1 MTDEPMELSRRKLL
15 GGLGAVGLASA
26 GAGLGTSALFSDE
39 ESFESTTFAAGELD
53 LKVDWEEHYSYPQR
67 YGFDDPAADL
77 DVTRVEPDGDGY
89 VGLPDPENP
98 AVWVAEGDLPAY
110 MANTSIESF
119 PDPND
124 DGVQEMQD
132 GEFAYSPCRDGADL
146 DEHFDPVGGLR
157 TNNADTLVD
166 GEVEPLVSLD
176 DIKPGDFGELTLSFH
191 LCDNPGYVWLRAR
204 GVSESENG
212 LTGPEATVDDS
223 PADPELAEQI
233 RTIWWYDTDGN
244 NVVDDSV
251 GAVDVMIAVD
261 TSGSLNGDDV
271 GALETAANDLAAGLD
286 ANADA
291 RVGGVSFGDDVSN
304 FTALTDGPVS
314 FSGLSA
320 NGSTAMPA
328 ALEIAAAELDAN
340 ARSGAET
347 FVVLFTDGGPNY
359 GNGPYEVGGY
369 QVGPY
374 SGGDSDNAVVE
385 DAELDETADIA
396 DTVRND
402 HRILAVGINDGRAPS
417 GRDGESGVPLLSTYL
432 RDEIAGGQ
440 GDYFSSDDP
449 GAVSGVLSAITDAIA
464 MDEEVFH
471 RGTLADDLAALSSGA
486 GIPLD
491 AGLETGFDELS
502 DPDDSA
508 DRECFQPG
516 VNHFIGFG
524 WWLPVDAGNEVQS
537 DAVSF
542 DFGFYTEQCRGNDG
556 GGTSTVDDGGDGEEE
571 EEEEA
576 ATVTVQ
582 GFPSDDD
589 LGATIETVDVEFPFA
604 LSGASVDDTSWSV
617 GPSGSEVVAVDGTTV
632 ELDYP
637 DNSNTYTSDTFLELT
652 VSGIAAPSG
661 TYDVDFVF
669 EDDDDSAVDSTD
681 QVTI

>member
-1 MTDEPMELSRRKLL
+1 
-15 GGLGAVGLASA
+15 
-26 GAGLGTSALFSDE
+26 
-39 ESFESTTFAAGELD
+39 
-53 LKVDWEEHYSYPQR
+53 
-67 YGFDDPAADL
+67 
-77 DVTRVEPDGDGY
+77 
-89 VGLPDPENP
+89 
-98 AVWVAEGDLPAY
+98 

-176 DIKPGDFGELTLSFH
+176 DVKPGDFGELTLSFH

-204 GVSESENG
+204 DVSESENG

-233 RTIWWYDTDGN
+233 RTVWWYDTDGN

-271 GALETAANDLAAGLD
+271 SALETAANDLAAGLD

-432 RDEIAGGQ
+432 RDEIAGSQ

-516 VNHFIGFG
+516 VNHFVGFG

-537 DAVSF
+537 DSVSF

-556 GGTSTVDDGGDGEEE
+556 GGTSTVDDGDGGEEE
-571 EEEEA
+571 EET

-582 GFPSDDD
+582 GFPGDDD
-589 LGATIETVDVEFPFA
+589 DGATIETVDVEFPFA
-604 LSGASVDDTSWSV
+604 LSGASVDDTAWSV
-617 GPSGSEVVAVDGTTV
+617 GPSGSEVVAVDGDTV

>member
-15 GGLGAVGLASA
+15 GGLGAIGLASA

-39 ESFESTTFAAGELD
+39 ESFESNTFAAGELD

-77 DVTRVEPDGDGY
+77 DVTRIEPEDDGY
-89 VGLPDPENP
+89 VGLPDPESP
-98 AVWVAEGDLPAY
+98 AVWVAEDDLPAY
-110 MANTSIESF
+110 MDNTSIESF

-157 TNNADTLVD
+157 TTNADTLVD

-176 DIKPGDFGELTLSFH
+176 DVKPGDFGELTLSFH

-233 RTIWWYDTDGN
+233 RTVWWYDTDGN
-244 NVVDDSV
+244 NVVDESV

-261 TSGSLNGDDV
+261 TSASLSDDDV
-271 GALETAANDLAAGLD
+271 GALETAANDLAADLD

-291 RVGGVSFGDDVSN
+291 RVGGVSFGNDVN
-304 FTALTDGPVS
+304 DFTALADGPVS
-314 FSGLSA
+314 FSGLDA
-320 NGSTAMPA
+320 DGSTAMPA
-328 ALEIAAAELDAN
+328 ALDVAAAELDAN

-359 GNGPYEVGGY
+359 ENREYSTGGYTVGGGY
-369 QVGPY
+369 T
-374 SGGDSDNAVVE
+374 GGNPGNSTVDDS
-385 DAELDETADIA
+385 ELDETAAVA
-396 DTVRND
+396 DAIRGA
-402 HRILAVGINDGRAPS
+402 HRILAVGIDDDKRPTGREA
-417 GRDGESGVPLLSTYL
+417 ESGVPLLSTYL
-432 RDEIAGGQ
+432 RDDIAGSP

-449 GAVSGVLSAITDAIA
+449 GTVSGVLSAITDAIA

-471 RGTLADDLAALSSGA
+471 RGTLADDLAALSDGA

-491 AGLETGFDELS
+491 AGLQTSFDELS
-502 DPDDSA
+502 DPDDSP

-516 VNHFIGFG
+516 VNHFVGFG
-524 WWLPVDAGNEVQS
+524 WWLPADAGNEVQS
-537 DAVSF
+537 DSVSF

-556 GGTSTVDDGGDGEEE
+556 GGTSTVDDGGDDEGDGD
-571 EEEEA
+571 EA
-576 ATVTVQ
+576 TATVTAQ

-589 LGATIETVDVEFPFA
+589 GATIETVDVEFPFA

-617 GPSGSEVVAVDGTTV
+617 GPSGSEVVAIDGDTV

-669 EDDDDSAVDSTD
+669 EDDDSAVDSTD